1 MSSTSVLPIFDNER
15 PQATCLWLSGKGR
28 QQQIFQK
35 PSNNLSLQLV
45 RSNNQNYPMKIT
57 KRIVVRTEFW
67 LDLVGFSCPG
77 IYLILQVKSNMSNLF
92 LGNKD
97 KILSSSSINQFCWFF
112 YFPGNSNN
120 FALSYLIFPAQII
133 SFLKTH
139 ILNNLHRN
147 GTSKWLTFLSY
158 LLVPRDNILQV
169 GPTFSF
175 NLIEIVVSLYSVV
188 LST

>member
-15 PQATCLWLSGKGR
+15 PQATCLWLPEKGR
-28 QQQIFQK
+28 QQQLFQK

-97 KILSSSSINQFCWFF
+97 KILSSVQLINFVDFFTFLAIVTISSFLIS
-112 YFPGNSNN
+112 YFPAYVTSD
-120 FALSYLIFPAQII
+120 LHTY
-133 SFLKTH
+133 
-139 ILNNLHRN
+139 ILTTL
-147 GTSKWLTFLSY
+147 GIV
-158 LLVPRDNILQV
+158 LLRICVFKLF
-169 GPTFSF
+169 TC
-175 NLIEIVVSLYSVV
+175 
-188 LST
+188 T